1 MYNILKDYMNFACFG
16 TDKMYKIFLWNGST
30 FVISRIYWIMQIH
43 TLQIGL
49 ICSHGIVSNG
59 RKEHSKPYIDIS
71 NAHFMVHF
79 KEDTCR

>member
-1 MYNILKDYMNFACFG
+1 
-16 TDKMYKIFLWNGST
+16 MYKIFLWNGST
-30 FVISRIYWIMQIH
+30 FVISRIYWIMQIQ

-71 NAHFMVHF
+71 NAHFMVHLKRIHVDEINKNSF
-79 KEDTCR
+79 IVLIPF